1 MLKICI
7 AAALSLAASVSY
19 ADDMH
24 LGAGGD
30 GVAKLALQAD
40 GVGGVLRVRADFDV
54 DVLVKDSN
62 EAHSKGRSFVG
73 EIRIDG
79 KPCSDARARLHAE
92 DGRAH
97 AHAGTSCSI
106 GSNGDHPTSIEAIV
120 VKNDDVDR
128 DDVRVTLSAEKGSH

>member
-7 AAALSLAASVSY
+7 AAALCLAAGVSW

-30 GVAKLALQAD
+30 GVARLSLQSD
-40 GVGGVLRVRADFDV
+40 GVGGVLRVMANFDI
-54 DVLVKDSN
+54 DVLVKDST
-62 EAHSKGRSFVG
+62 EAHSKGRSFIG

-79 KPCSDARARLHAE
+79 KPCSDAHARLHAQ
-92 DGRAH
+92 DGRAR
-97 AHAGTSCSI
+97 AHTSTSCSI
-106 GSNGDHPTSIEAIV
+106 GSNGDHPISVEAVV
-120 VKNDDVDR
+120 VKSDDVDR

>member
-7 AAALSLAASVSY
+7 AAALCLAAGVSH

-30 GVAKLALQAD
+30 GVARLALQAD

-54 DVLVKDSN
+54 DVLVKDST
-62 EAHSKGRSFVG
+62 EAHSKARSFIG

-92 DGRAH
+92 DGRAR
-97 AHAGTSCSI
+97 AHASTSCSI
-106 GSNGDHPTSIEAIV
+106 GSNGDHPVNVEAVV
-120 VKNDDVDR
+120 VKNEDMDR